1 MEWYW
6 ILLVLLGAILFLMFT
21 GVPVGIAF
29 VMVCTVTAYFIYGRF
44 GSFDG
49 NLTAAVFQ
57 LTDNAFSNMANFA
70 IVPIPMFL
78 LMGELFFHTGLAK
91 RMFNAVE
98 KLMGRV
104 PARLSYVTV
113 AGGTALATLSGSS
126 MGATALLGTLMVPEM
141 TARGYKKS
149 MSIGPILGTG
159 GLAMLIPPSA
169 LAVLLGTIAE
179 IDIGRLLIAGI
190 VPGLILAIFYAVLIF
205 VRATLDPDAAPA
217 YDIEQV
223 PLSARLMLFLRDV
236 LPMVSIIGMVVVL
249 IMGGI
254 ATPSE
259 AAAWGSVGVIV
270 LAIGYLFLAPLGQAM
285 LAAGSDD
292 PAVVAARR
300 EALDAARR
308 FWPEFGRAA
317 WKAMWGAARVTVMA
331 LVILLGSS
339 LFSNVLAA
347 SGASEKLI
355 QWVTSFDVSAYVM
368 LLMMLGILLLLG
380 MFMDQLAMMLLTV
393 PIFFPVIAG
402 LDFGPDL
409 AVLSVKQVWFG
420 VIMLLGMEISFTT
433 PPFGLL
439 LFVMQGVAPPGTT
452 FAEIC
457 IAAIP
462 FMACA
467 MLLLALI
474 IGIPGIAVWLPWLGG

>member
-6 ILLVLLGAILFLMFT
+6 ILLLLLGAILVLMFA
-21 GVPVGIAF
+21 GLPVGIAF
-29 VMVCTVTAYFIYGRF
+29 LIVCTFTAYLIYGRF
-44 GSFDG
+44 GGFDA
-49 NLTAAVFQ
+49 NLQASVFQ
-57 LTDNAFSNMANFA
+57 LTDNAFNNLSIFA

-78 LMGELFFHTGLAK
+78 LMGELFFHTGLAN
-91 RMFNAVE
+91 RMFNAIE

-141 TARGYKKS
+141 TERGYKKS

-190 VPGLILAIFYAVLIF
+190 VPGLMLAVFYAVLIF
-205 VRATLDPDAAPA
+205 VRVTLDPSAAPA
-217 YDIEQV
+217 YDVEAV
-223 PLSARLMLFLRDV
+223 SPMERLKLAVRDV
-236 LPMVSIIGMVVVL
+236 LPMVSIIGMVVLL

-259 AAAWGSVGVIV
+259 AAAWGSVGVII
-270 LAIGYLFLAPLGQAM
+270 LAVGYLFVVPLI
-285 LAAGSDD
+285 
-292 PAVVAARR
+292 VALFASGPGRAERRR
-300 EALDAARR
+300 EALHAAAR
-308 FWPEFGRAA
+308 FWPEFGAA
-317 WKAMWGAARVTVMA
+317 LWKSLWGAGRVTVIA
-331 LVILLGSS
+331 LLILLGSS

-347 SGASEKLI
+347 TGASVALI
-355 QWVTSFDVSAYVM
+355 EWVTGFDVSGYVM
-368 LLMMLGILLLLG
+368 LLMMFAILLLLG
-380 MFMDQLAMMLLTV
+380 MFMDQLAMMLLTI
-393 PIFFPVIAG
+393 PIFFPV
-402 LDFGPDL
+402 LETLTFGPEL
-409 AVLSVKQVWFG
+409 AELSVKQVWFG
-420 VIMLLGMEISFTT
+420 VIMLLAMEISFTT

-439 LFVMQGVAPPGTT
+439 LFVMQGVAPPGTK
-452 FAEIC
+452 FSEIC
-457 IAAIP
+457 LAAIP

-467 MLLLALI
+467 MVLVALI
-474 IGIPGIAVWLPWLGG
+474 IAFPGIAVWLPWLGS

>member
-6 ILLVLLGAILFLMFT
+6 LLLALLGTILFLMFI

-29 VMVCTVTAYFIYGRF
+29 LMVCTFTAFHLYGRF
-44 GSFDG
+44 ETLDDNVG
-49 NLTAAVFQ
+49 AAVFQ

-78 LMGELFFHTGLAK
+78 LMGELFFHTGLAR
-91 RMFNAVE
+91 RMFNAIE
-98 KLMGRV
+98 RLLGRL

-113 AGGTALATLSGSS
+113 GGGTALATLSGSS

-141 TARGYKKS
+141 SARGYKKS

-179 IDIGRLLIAGI
+179 IDIGKLLIAGI
-190 VPGLILAIFYAVLIF
+190 LPGLILATFYVLLIF
-205 VRATLDPDAAPA
+205 VRATLDPQAAPA
-217 YDIEQV
+217 YEVEQISI
-223 PLSARLMLFLRDV
+223 LGRAKLFALDV
-236 LPMVSIIGMVVVL
+236 APMVSVIIMVIAL
-249 IMGGI
+249 IMWGV

-259 AAAWGSVGVIV
+259 AAAYGCVGVILLSLV
-270 LAIGYLFLAPLGQAM
+270 YLLLVPMVRWVFSRGEARA
-285 LAAGSDD
+285 AAGH
-292 PAVVAARR
+292 AI
-300 EALDAARR
+300 LR
-308 FWPEFGRAA
+308 FVPDFATA
-317 WKAMWGAARVTVMA
+317 FWKSMWGAARVTVVA
-331 LVILLGSS
+331 LLILLGSS

-347 SGASEKLI
+347 SGASVALI
-355 QWVTSFDVSAYVM
+355 EWVTSFDVSAYVM
-368 LLMMLGILLLLG
+368 LAMMLCILLLLG

-402 LDFGPDL
+402 LDFGMEL
-409 AVLSVKQVWFG
+409 AVKQIWFG
-420 VIMLLGMEISFTT
+420 VIMLLAMEISFTT

-452 FAEIC
+452 FGEIC
-457 IAAIP
+457 MAAIP
-462 FMACA
+462 FMLCA
-467 MLLLALI
+467 VLLVALI
-474 IGIPGIAVWLPWLGG
+474 IGFPSIAVWLPFLLDA